1 MTSSIY
7 KRLVRS
13 LSISITA
20 VTIFILLV
28 TDVAIDTWVDAEF
41 ERAMYNKASLL
52 TTLVDED
59 AESVEFDFAG
69 EFMQEFE
76 GKTNV
81 DPEYYQLWRNGKV
94 YERSGTMDLFAI
106 QTFDYK
112 KLKIGTKLI
121 QEVTLPDGRDGLIL
135 YYSFL
140 PQVDSDDRED
150 FQAYMTQTGEQQK
163 PMLLAY
169 AISTEKLSFLTWLID
184 ISFIVAA
191 IFVVMMVRFLVK
203 RAVSSGLMPLEEFSN
218 SLVDI
223 SLADKTAEV
232 VLKNKVEELLP
243 IQHSLNTFISENRS
257 LYMKEQRMTSDIA
270 HELKTPIA
278 ELINLAEVTLKF
290 PNDISLKATFTADV
304 LDISKRLEKVVSS
317 IMLLH
322 RYNNECFELSDVF
335 DAVQVVTR
343 LSANYKRVQI
353 NSQPDMLVTSNLFAF
368 ETILTNLLKN
378 AAAYSP
384 KDSLIN
390 VNIEALADKSI
401 QISVSNTC
409 TSALSK
415 QDLEYIFDPLWQK
428 DSARTSTENFGL
440 GLSIV
445 KSFTKGLGGTIGVE
459 VENEVIHFRVNLKQ

>member
-1 MTSSIY
+1 
-7 KRLVRS
+7 
-13 LSISITA
+13 
-20 VTIFILLV
+20 
-28 TDVAIDTWVDAEF
+28 
-41 ERAMYNKASLL
+41 
-52 TTLVDED
+52 
-59 AESVEFDFAG
+59 
-69 EFMQEFE
+69 
-76 GKTNV
+76 
-81 DPEYYQLWRNGKV
+81 
-94 YERSGTMDLFAI
+94 
-106 QTFDYK
+106 
-112 KLKIGTKLI
+112 
-121 QEVTLPDGRDGLIL
+121 
-135 YYSFL
+135 
-140 PQVDSDDRED
+140 
-150 FQAYMTQTGEQQK
+150 MTQTGEEQK

-218 SLVDI
+218 NLVDI

-232 VLKNKVEELLP
+232 VLKNKVEELLH

-290 PNDISLKATFTADV
+290 PNDPSLKATFTNDV

-317 IMLLH
+317 IMLFH
-322 RYNNECFELSDVF
+322 RYNNECFELNDVF